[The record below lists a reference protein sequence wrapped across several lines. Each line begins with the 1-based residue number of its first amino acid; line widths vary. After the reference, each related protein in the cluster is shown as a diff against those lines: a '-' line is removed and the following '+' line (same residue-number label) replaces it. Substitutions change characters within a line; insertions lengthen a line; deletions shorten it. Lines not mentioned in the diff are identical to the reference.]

1 MSTYHDDMKNKETI
15 RLREI
20 QKELPPFLSEFFI
33 GITQT
38 TSTKTRLG
46 YAYDLRIFFRYLF
59 EEHRTLG
66 GIETR
71 KLTVTDLNEIT
82 SEDIDYFLEYLSYYI
97 RPNEESPD
105 QYKELHNDEKGK
117 SRKLASIRS
126 MYKFFFKKKKILA
139 NPATIVDTPK
149 IHDKQIVRMEVN
161 EMMDFLDAVESGEK
175 LSTRH
180 QKAHHERNKKRDL
193 ALTTLLLGTGMRV
206 SECVGINI
214 KDLDFNNNAVSIQRK
229 GGNEVMLYFGEEVET
244 ALQEYLVQREK
255 MPTKDENED
264 ALFLSS
270 QGKRITVRAVQLLV
284 KKYADGVTL
293 KKISPHKLRSTFGTN
308 LYHETGDIYL
318 VADTLGHADVN
329 TTRKHYA
336 EIEDAQRRRAARN
349 IKLRK
354 D

>member
-1 MSTYHDDMKNKETI
+1 MSTYHENLKNIETI

-20 QKELPPFLSEFFI
+20 QKELPPFLAEFFR
-33 GITQT
+33 GIAQT

-66 GIETR
+66 GIER
-71 KLTVTDLNEIT
+71 GKLTVESLNDIT
-82 SEDIDYFLEYLSYYI
+82 SDDIDCFMEYLSYYI
-97 RPNEESPD
+97 RTDYENPENGA
-105 QYKELHNDEKGK
+105 ELHNDEKGK
-117 SRKLASIRS
+117 SRKLAAIRS
-126 MYKFFFKKKKILA
+126 MFKYYYKKKKVAA
-139 NPATIVDTPK
+139 NPATIVETPK
-149 IHDKQIVRMEVN
+149 IHDKQIVRLDVN
-161 EMMDFLDAVESGEK
+161 EMADFLDAVESGGK
-175 LSTRH
+175 LSDH
-180 QKAHHERNKKRDL
+180 QKVYHERTKKRDL
-193 ALTTLLLGTGMRV
+193 AITTLLLGTGMRV

-214 KDLDFNNNAVSIQRK
+214 KDIDFKNNAIKIIRK
-229 GGNEVMLYFGEEVET
+229 GGNEVFLYFGDEVQT
-244 ALQEYLVQREK
+244 ALEEYLEERQNAI
-255 MPTKDENED
+255 TKEENED

-270 QGKRITVRAVQLLV
+270 QGKRITVRAVQNLV
-284 KKYADGVTL
+284 KKYALGVTM

-308 LYHETGDIYL
+308 LYQETGDIYL

-336 EIEDAQRRRAARN
+336 EIEDQRRRKAASF